1 MARQAQFE
9 ELLRQLSAVGA
20 VKREL
25 GRQLPADCPPGSAGV
40 LILLD
45 RHGDMRLSRLAELLA
60 VDISVCSRHVSHVAD
75 LGWVRRLPDPDD
87 KRSRLLRLSDA
98 GRDRLA
104 ELSQRSTAL
113 LSERL
118 GDWSDEDVA
127 RLTELMTRFR
137 QSFGD
142 CRRNTSAVHQ
152 HDRSAQTTQ

>member
-25 GRQLPADCPPGSAGV
+25 ARRLPPECPPGSAAV
-40 LILLD
+40 LTLLD

-75 LGWVRRLPDPDD
+75 QGWVERLPDPDD
-87 KRSRLLRLSDA
+87 KRSRLLRLSDT
-98 GRDRLA
+98 GRDRLTD
-104 ELSQRSTAL
+104 LSLRSTAL

-142 CRRNTSAVHQ
+142 CRRTTAVHH
-152 HDRSAQTTQ
+152 HDRS

>member
-25 GRQLPADCPPGSAGV
+25 GRQLPPECPSGSAAV
-40 LILLD
+40 LTLLD

-75 LGWVRRLPDPDD
+75 RGWVERLPDPDD
-87 KRSRLLRLSDA
+87 KRSRLLRLTDA
-98 GRDRLA
+98 GHDQIA
-104 ELSQRSTAL
+104 DLSRRSTAL
-113 LSERL
+113 LSEWL
-118 GDWSDEDVA
+118 DDWSDEDVT

-142 CRRNTSAVHQ
+142 CRRTT
-152 HDRSAQTTQ
+152 TTQHTQ

>member
-25 GRQLPADCPPGSAGV
+25 GRQLPPECPSGSAAV
-40 LILLD
+40 LTLLD

-75 LGWVRRLPDPDD
+75 RGWVERLPDPDD
-87 KRSRLLRLSDA
+87 KRSRLLRLTEA
-98 GRDRLA
+98 GHDQIA
-104 ELSQRSTAL
+104 DLSRRSTAL
-113 LSERL
+113 LSEWL
-118 GDWSDEDVA
+118 DDWSDEDVT

-142 CRRNTSAVHQ
+142 CRRTT
-152 HDRSAQTTQ
+152 TTQHTQ